1 MDLNNKSVDNRDQ
14 QSINVAIQ
22 PIYDEFKMMAN
33 DGQTPEEII
42 IKLMAEGVEA
52 TQMSQVL
59 EAVGYSPSAV
69 IDLFQ
74 SAEILEKQKL
84 QQEQQEQQPQ
94 QPQQQQD
101 PNDQAPSQES
111 IMEMA
116 KQAAQNTSQP
126 QMAFG
131 GSGNSGRGPVF
142 GAGQPR
148 RPLYLPPAAATGDL
162 MGAAMLLDDAA
173 GSLFGTKDL
182 NGDGLR
188 DGAFS
193 DMGAKKARFKKS
205 QEALN
210 EFTINSNGS
219 NIEDYNLNFTDLT
232 NNTLRTND
240 QFNSDLKKY
249 SLLDFNTDT
258 KKYESINA
266 SSKEDYKLLGKDQI
280 KNLNF
285 NNTYNNVV
293 GDLQNMDPT
302 DLEMMVA
309 SKKYDADQGLNLNR
323 SSYDGST
330 LSKNNLESKKSDYK
344 DLMLGNQSMSND
356 NPFIY
361 SGVTSPTVSDD
372 TNSSILEKEKSI
384 VSAPDSKLT
393 FKEWAMQDPVTR
405 MTASAQQEYKNYLN
419 DTPSQPEAP
428 SQSDLEQAMSKLGAF
443 FGKGYD
449 ASKSF
454 INDKVVPFVEDKAAP
469 FIEDKAKSLMEMLEN
484 KRYGGA
490 LPKAQFSLPD
500 MSFLN
505 NLNIPSD
512 SPMGPTPFQQEQ
524 GLYGKN
530 ILESGDFT
538 DYFDPTTDYKRD
550 TQIVA
555 DAQLQAGKK
564 SNADQTTPPVEVA
577 ESDWDIDGGKDLV
590 IPPTTP
596 TVERNR
602 SIGTGIK
609 KAQNFIK
616 NDPTVQA
623 FGETSKFAVMGAN
636 FANELYAEGKA
647 RKRDKDLRGFGAD
660 KIFATV
666 ENPVNKRGT
675 TDQYGLNEND
685 MLVDSYAQQITR
697 YGAEL
702 KKGGEFEL
710 HMMFDPITGKG
721 YKANEPAD
729 HERMKKLGYLHKDEM
744 QGGGEIEVDNDTLA
758 ALIAA
763 GADIEIL

>member
-1 MDLNNKSVDNRDQ
+1 MDLNNKSVDNRNQ

-69 IDLFQ
+69 VDLFQ
-74 SAEILEKQKL
+74 SAQILEKQNL
-84 QQEQQEQQPQ
+84 QQQQQPQ
-94 QPQQQQD
+94 QSQQPQEQQD
-101 PNDQAPSQES
+101 PNSQAPSQES

-193 DMGAKKARFKKS
+193 DMGAKKARFKRS

-219 NIEDYNLNFTDLT
+219 NIEDYNLNFTDLK

-249 SLLDFNTDT
+249 SLLDFNTDA

-266 SSKEDYKLLGKDQI
+266 SSEEDYKLLGKDQI

-285 NNTYNNVV
+285 NNTYDNVV
-293 GDLQNMDPT
+293 GNLQNMDPT

-330 LSKNNLESKKSDYK
+330 LSKNDLESKRSDYK

-361 SGVTSPTVSDD
+361 SGVTSPTVPDN

-384 VSAPDSKLT
+384 VSAPDSQLT

-405 MTASAQQEYKNYLN
+405 MTSSAKQDYNNYLN
-419 DTPSQPEAP
+419 NTPSQPQTE
-428 SQSDLEQAMSKLGAF
+428 SKSDLEEAMSKLGSF
-443 FGKGYD
+443 FNKGYD

-469 FIEDKAKSLMEMLEN
+469 FIEDKAKSVMEMLEN

-505 NLNIPSD
+505 DLNIPSD

-524 GLYGKN
+524 GLFGKN

-538 DYFDPTTDYKRD
+538 DYFDPKTDYKRD

-564 SNADQTTPPVEVA
+564 SNTDQTVTPPVEVA
-577 ESDWDIDGGKDLV
+577 ESTQQAQ
-590 IPPTTP
+590 PAAP
-596 TVERNR
+596 TVERKR

-623 FGETSKFAVMGAN
+623 IGEASKFAVMGAN
-636 FANELYAEGKA
+636 FANELYDEKKA
-647 RKRDKDLRGFGAD
+647 RDRDKDLRGFGAD

-721 YKANEPAD
+721 YKANELAD

>member
-1 MDLNNKSVDNRDQ
+1 MDLNNKSVDSRDQ

-52 TQMSQVL
+52 SQMSQVL

-69 IDLFQ
+69 VDLFQ
-74 SAEILEKQKL
+74 SAEILEKQNL
-84 QQEQQEQQPQ
+84 QQQQQQEQQLQ

-111 IMEMA
+111 IIEMA
-116 KQAAQNTSQP
+116 KQAAQSTSQP
-126 QMAFG
+126 QMQFG
-131 GSGNSGRGPVF
+131 GSGNSGRGPLF
-142 GAGQPR
+142 GSGQPR
-148 RPLYLPPAAATGDL
+148 RPLYLPPVAATGNL

-173 GSLFGTKDL
+173 GDLFGTKDL

-193 DMGAKKARFKKS
+193 DMGAKRARFKRS

-240 QFNSDLKKY
+240 QFNSDLQKY

-266 SSKEDYKLLGKDQI
+266 SSEEDYKLLGKDQ
-280 KNLNF
+280 KKKLNF
-285 NNTYNNVV
+285 DNTYNNVV
-293 GDLQNMDPT
+293 ENLKTTDLT
-302 DLEMMVA
+302 DLEMMLA
-309 SKKYDADQGLNLNR
+309 SKKYDSDQGLNLNR

-330 LSKNNLESKKSDYK
+330 LSKEQLENKKADYK
-344 DLMLGNQSMSND
+344 DLMLGNKSMSND

-361 SGVTSPTVSDD
+361 SGVTDAVPVED
-372 TNSSILEKEKSI
+372 TNTSILEKDKSI
-384 VSAPDSKLT
+384 LSTDSKLT
-393 FKEWAMQDPVTR
+393 FKEWAMKDPVTR
-405 MTASAQQEYKNYLN
+405 MTGTAKQDYNNYLN

-428 SQSDLEQAMSKLGAF
+428 SKSDLEEAMSKLGAF
-443 FGKGYD
+443 FNNGVNG
-449 ASKSF
+449 AKSF
-454 INDKVVPFVEDKAAP
+454 INDKAAP
-469 FIEDKAKSLMEMLEN
+469 FIEDKAKSVMEMLEN
-484 KRYGGA
+484 KKYGGL
-490 LPKAQFSLPD
+490 LPKAQYSLPD

-512 SPMGPTPFQQEQ
+512 SPMGPTPFQEQQ
-524 GLYGKN
+524 GLFGKN
-530 ILESGDFT
+530 ILESGDFSN
-538 DYFDPTTDYKRD
+538 YFNPMTDYKRD
-550 TQIVA
+550 TQIVK

-564 SNADQTTPPVEVA
+564 SNTDQTTTPPYVDEATA
-577 ESDWDIDGGKDLV
+577 EATLDLQA
-590 IPPTTP
+590 TTP

-623 FGETSKFAVMGAN
+623 VGAGAN
-636 FANELYAEGKA
+636 FLVKASNLANEIYAENKA
-647 RKRDKDLRGFGAD
+647 KKRDKELRGFGAD
-660 KIFATV
+660 DIFATV
-666 ENPVNKRGT
+666 ENPLNKRGT

-685 MLVDSYAQQITR
+685 MLVDAYAQQLTR

-702 KKGGEFEL
+702 KKGGEFEA
-710 HMMFDPITGKG
+710 HMMFDPKTGKG